1 MVPVYNGIIP
11 LTLVS
16 GCFIHPAEDRQKQ
29 QPIQCKIALNSST
42 STTVNALISQMAD
55 CVVKRLNSI
64 RQPSNQAMRR
74 RRDAKIIATLGPSS
88 NTLDGIRNLFDAGI
102 DVFRLNFSHGTHADH
117 AKVHQFI
124 REVEQDCNRPIG
136 ILADLQ
142 GPKLRVG
149 KFVGDSAQL
158 QAGQRFIF
166 DRNED
171 PGDSNRVQLPH
182 PEIFD
187 ALTEGAQLLVNDG
200 KLRMK
205 VVEFDDQ
212 TAITEVM
219 VGGEIS
225 NNKGVN
231 VPDLYLPISP
241 LTKKDRLDLEYA
253 LDLGVDWVAMSFVQR
268 PQDMTELRQLVNQ
281 RAAIMAKLEK
291 PSAIRHLLDIVQLS
305 DGVMVARGDLGV
317 EMPQEKVPV
326 VQKQILRAA
335 RQEGKPVVVA
345 TQMLE
350 SMIQTPVPTRAE
362 SSDVATAIYDG
373 ADAVMLSAETAAG
386 DYPVEAATAMNRII
400 IEVERDPHYRKLI
413 DAAMPTPGDTV
424 ADAISSSLR
433 HVATVMPLAAT
444 FTYTESG
451 FSSFRAARER
461 PEAPVIGCTP
471 NRNSARR
478 LALVWGVHAVMSHE
492 MHNVDEMVENAIRT
506 SLREG
511 FGELGQIIA
520 ITAGMPFGRTG
531 TTNMLRLTR
540 LKELD

>member
-1 MVPVYNGIIP
+1 
-11 LTLVS
+11 
-16 GCFIHPAEDRQKQ
+16 
-29 QPIQCKIALNSST
+29 
-42 STTVNALISQMAD
+42 
-55 CVVKRLNSI
+55 
-64 RQPSNQAMRR
+64 MRR
-74 RRDAKIIATLGPSS
+74 TRDAKIIGTLGPSS
-88 NTLDGIRNLFDAGI
+88 NSHETILKLFDAGI
-102 DVFRLNFSHGTHADH
+102 DVFRLNFSHGTHEDH
-117 AKVHQFI
+117 AKTHGII
-124 REVEQDCNRPIG
+124 RRIEEERGRPIG

-149 KFVGDSAQL
+149 SFANGSEMLVPGNT
-158 QAGQRFIF
+158 FIL
-166 DRNED
+166 DQD
-171 PGDSNRVQLPH
+171 PTPGDVNRAPLLH
-182 PEIFD
+182 PEIFA
-187 ALTEGAQLLVNDG
+187 ALTVGAQLLINDG
-200 KLRMK
+200 KIRLK
-205 VVEFDDQ
+205 VLEFTDQ
-212 TAITEVM
+212 SATTEIM

-225 NNKGVN
+225 GNKGVN

-241 LTKKDRLDLEYA
+241 LTDKDRRDLNYA
-253 LDLGVDWVAMSFVQR
+253 LELGVDWIAMSFVQR
-268 PQDMTELRQLVNQ
+268 PGDMSELRGLVGNK
-281 RAAIMAKLEK
+281 AAIMAKLEK
-291 PSAIRHLLDIVQLS
+291 PSAIEHLSEIVQLS

-326 VQKQILRAA
+326 VQKQILRCA

-350 SMIQTPVPTRAE
+350 SMIHSPVPTRAE
-362 SSDVATAIYDG
+362 SSDVATAVYDG

-386 DYPVEAATAMNRII
+386 SFPVEAATAMNRII
-400 IEVERDPHYRKLI
+400 IEVEKDPHYRKTV

-471 NRNSARR
+471 RVETARR
-478 LALVWGVHAVMSHE
+478 LALVWGVHAVIYEVMNS
-492 MHNVDEMVENAIRT
+492 VDEMVARAIKIT
-506 SLREG
+506 LDEG
-511 FGELGQIIA
+511 FGEKGEIIA

-540 LKELD
+540 LKDLPQ

>member
-1 MVPVYNGIIP
+1 
-11 LTLVS
+11 
-16 GCFIHPAEDRQKQ
+16 
-29 QPIQCKIALNSST
+29 
-42 STTVNALISQMAD
+42 
-55 CVVKRLNSI
+55 
-64 RQPSNQAMRR
+64 MRR

-88 NTLDGIRNLFDAGI
+88 NDPETIERLFDAGI
-102 DVFRLNFSHGTHADH
+102 DVFRLNFSHGQHEDH
-117 AKVHQFI
+117 ARPHRYI
-124 REVEQDCNRPIG
+124 REVEQKRQRPVG

-149 KFVGDSAQL
+149 RFVNGSAIL
-158 QAGQRFIF
+158 EHGQQFIL
-166 DRNED
+166 DQTDE
-171 PGDSNRVQLPH
+171 PGNSERAPLLH
-182 PEIFD
+182 PEIFQ
-187 ALTEGAQLLVNDG
+187 ALTTGAQLLINDG
-200 KLRMK
+200 KIRLR
-205 VVEFDDQ
+205 VLEFDAK
-212 TAITEVM
+212 TAVTEVM

-225 NNKGVN
+225 DNKGVN

-241 LTKKDRLDLEYA
+241 LTEKDLADLDFA

-268 PQDMTELRQLVNQ
+268 PENMTELRGIVKG

-291 PSAIRHLLDIVQLS
+291 PAAIQHLSDIVQLS

-317 EMPQEKVPV
+317 EMPQETVPV
-326 VQKQILRAA
+326 VQKRILRCA

-350 SMIQTPVPTRAE
+350 SMIQSPVPTRAE
-362 SSDVATAIYDG
+362 SSDVATAVYDG

-400 IEVERDPHYRKLI
+400 IEVERDPYYREMV
-413 DAAMPTPGDTV
+413 DAAIPEPGDTV

-461 PEAPVIGCTP
+461 PTAPVIGCTP
-471 NRNSARR
+471 NQETARR
-478 LALVWGVHAVMSHE
+478 LALVWGVHAVISE
-492 MHNVDEMVENAIRT
+492 VMHDVQQMVNNAIKIT
-506 SLREG
+506 LQEG
-511 FGELGQIIA
+511 FGEIGEIIA

-531 TTNMLRLTR
+531 TTNMMRLTR